1 VIHYLNAGGFA
12 PQDTYLRDA
21 RLRLGKIHQRGEARP
36 RPFALFFAV
45 AVSEAFFPSVT
56 AGLAGTRRGSSKC
69 TVVLLVTVVGVGGRE
84 VLGLLEAQQV
94 THPRLAEL
102 HQLEHGG
109 AGGVGAGTLLDDG
122 FGPNL
127 HHSTVR
133 PYTVSK

>member
-1 VIHYLNAGGFA
+1 MYLNAGGFA
-12 PQDTYLRDA
+12 PQDAYLRDA
-21 RLRLGKIHQRGEARP
+21 RLRLGKIHQRGEACP

-45 AVSEAFFPSVT
+45 AVSEAFFPPVT
-56 AGLAGTRRGSSKC
+56 AGTGGTSRGSKC

-94 THPRLAEL
+94 AHPRLAEL

-122 FGPNL
+122 FGTNL

-133 PYTVSK
+133 PYTVSE